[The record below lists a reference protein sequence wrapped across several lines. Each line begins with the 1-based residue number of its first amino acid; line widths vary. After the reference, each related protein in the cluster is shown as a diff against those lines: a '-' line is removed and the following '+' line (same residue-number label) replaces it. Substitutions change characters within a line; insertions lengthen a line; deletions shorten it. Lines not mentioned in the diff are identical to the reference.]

1 MEGKVRFNAQLRAVL
16 GTLFCLATLAPVTVS
31 AATFERAPEVRL
43 YSEHISESGNSGW
56 QAQQFFFAYDQNFM
70 GGGTVAVGDLGTDG
84 VNEIVTAAGPG
95 GSPHIRM
102 FRSGGSFISQFYA
115 YDQAM
120 HSGVNV
126 AVGDVDGDDR
136 DEIVTAPQYGGGP
149 QVRVFNGQ
157 GKIKD
162 TTGFFAYDEAFTGGV
177 NVAVGDV
184 DGDGK
189 AEIVTGNGE
198 GGSPHVRVFSGTGQ
212 WKGLDFFPFPE
223 DSRGGVS
230 VAVGNFDGGTES
242 EIIMAV
248 QSNGQALIKVYK
260 YNTTRTIVGEF
271 KAINDDFRGG
281 VNVAAGD
288 VDGDGMAEIIVAVH
302 GKGGPQIKMYEAYGK
317 DINAG
322 FFAYENEFHSGV
334 NVAVAQMTSDKRAD
348 VIVLPGK
355 IRPDG
360 RTDVERYVRV
370 DLSEQR
376 LYAYEKGYLVNS
388 FLISSGLPRT
398 PTPLGETHIQRKIYS
413 HLYSGPGY
421 YLPNTLYNLQFRP
434 HYYLHGA
441 YWHNNFGHPMS
452 HGCVNISYKD
462 AEWLYGWMQ
471 TGDLAVIEP

>member
-1 MEGKVRFNAQLRAVL
+1 MEERFLFKSASRVAVAL
-16 GTLFCLATLAPVTVS
+16 CVSVLPGLVS
-31 AATFERAPEVRL
+31 AATFERAPEVKVFSEQ
-43 YSEHISESGNSGW
+43 YSEQGSAGW
-56 QAQQFFFAYDQNFM
+56 QARQAFFAYHQKFM

-84 VNEIVTAAGPG
+84 VNEIVTGAGVG
-95 GSPHIRM
+95 GSPHIRV
-102 FRSGGSFISQFYA
+102 FRSDGSFMSQFYA
-115 YDQAM
+115 YDQTLK
-120 HSGVNV
+120 SGVNV
-126 AVGDVDGDDR
+126 AMGDADGDGR

-157 GKIKD
+157 GKSKG
-162 TTGFFAYDEAFTGGV
+162 TTGFYAYDEAFTGGV
-177 NVAVGDV
+177 NIAVGDV
-184 DGDGK
+184 NGDGT

-198 GGSPHVRVFSGTGQ
+198 GGSSQVRVFSGSGQ

-230 VAVGNFDGGTES
+230 VAVGNVDGGAES

-248 QSNGQALIKVYK
+248 QSNGEAWIKVYK
-260 YNTTRTIVGEF
+260 YNIARTIVGEF
-271 KAINDDFRGG
+271 KAIADDFRGG

-288 VDGDGMAEIIVAVH
+288 VDGDGMDEIIVAVH
-302 GKGGPQIKMYEAYGK
+302 GKGGPQVKMYEAYGK

-322 FFAYENEFHSGV
+322 FFAYEGEFQSGV
-334 NVAVAQMTSDKRAD
+334 SLAVAQMTSDKRAD
-348 VIVLPGK
+348 IITMPSK
-355 IRPDG
+355 IRPEG

-388 FLISSGLPRT
+388 FLISSGLART
-398 PTPLGETHIQRKIYS
+398 PTPLGETQIQRKIYS

-452 HGCVNISYKD
+452 HGCVNIHYRD
-462 AEWLYGWMQ
+462 AEWLFGWMQ
-471 TGDLAVIEP
+471 VGDLTVIEQ